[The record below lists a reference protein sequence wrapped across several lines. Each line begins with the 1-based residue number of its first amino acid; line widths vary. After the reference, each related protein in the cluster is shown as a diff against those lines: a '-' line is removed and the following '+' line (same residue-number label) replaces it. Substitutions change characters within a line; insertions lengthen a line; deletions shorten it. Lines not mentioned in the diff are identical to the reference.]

1 MKSRIY
7 LSSPHMGGKEM
18 EFVQE
23 AFDSN
28 WIAPVGLNINGFE
41 QDLCRLTG
49 SRYALALSSGTA
61 AIHLALIV
69 LGVQKD
75 DIVLCQSFTFA
86 ASANPIVY
94 LGALPVFIDS
104 EPVTWN
110 MCPDA
115 LEAAIKHYLFSGKK
129 PKAVVIV
136 HLYGMPAFLK
146 EIILIC
152 ARYDIALIEDAAEAL
167 GSSYFMQ
174 QLGTFGNLGILSFNG
189 NKIITTSG
197 GGALLCQ
204 RQDYLAKAKFLA
216 SQAKDDAPHYEHSE
230 VGYNYRL
237 SNVLAGI
244 GRGQMKVL
252 PDRIQKRRLN
262 FDFYKRHLAQLPGI
276 TFQEEPFGFFSN
288 RWLTA
293 IILDKE
299 ISGVCKE
306 TIITDLENENIESR
320 PVWKPMHLQPLF
332 RHAPYF
338 GGKVA
343 ESLFMKGLCLP
354 SGSNLSESELLRVTD
369 HIKSV
374 FPEA

>member
-1 MKSRIY
+1 MKPRIY

-18 EFVQE
+18 EYIQE

-28 WIAPVGLNINGFE
+28 WIAPAGSNVNGFE
-41 QDLCRLTG
+41 QDLCEFTG

-75 DIVLCQSFTFA
+75 DIVLCQSLTFA
-86 ASANPIVY
+86 ASANPVVY
-94 LGALPVFIDS
+94 LGAVPVFIDS

-115 LEAAIKHYLFSGKK
+115 LETAIKHYLQIGKK
-129 PKAVVIV
+129 PKAVILV
-136 HLYGMPAFLK
+136 HLYGMPALLK

-152 ARYDIALIEDAAEAL
+152 ARYDIAMIEDAAEAL
-167 GSSYFMQ
+167 GATYFNQ
-174 QLGTFGNLGILSFNG
+174 KLGTFGSLAILSFNG

-204 RQDYLAKAKFLA
+204 RQDYFTKARFLA

-230 VGYNYRL
+230 VGYNYGL

-252 PDRIQKRRLN
+252 PDRIQKRRSN
-262 FDFYKRHLAQLPGI
+262 FDFYKINLAQLPGI
-276 TFQEEPFGFFSN
+276 TFQEEPKGFFSN
-288 RWLTA
+288 RWLTV
-293 IILDKE
+293 ILFDPKV
-299 ISGVCKE
+299 SPVRP
-306 TIITDLENENIESR
+306 ENAREFLLQKNIETR
-320 PVWKPMHLQPLF
+320 PLWKPMHLQPLF
-332 RHAPYF
+332 RQAPYF
-338 GGKVA
+338 GRKTA
-343 ESLFMKGLCLP
+343 ENLFMTGLCLP
-354 SGSNLSESELLRVTD
+354 SGSGLPEEDLLCITN
-369 HIKSV
+369 HIRSV
-374 FPEA
+374 FSKT